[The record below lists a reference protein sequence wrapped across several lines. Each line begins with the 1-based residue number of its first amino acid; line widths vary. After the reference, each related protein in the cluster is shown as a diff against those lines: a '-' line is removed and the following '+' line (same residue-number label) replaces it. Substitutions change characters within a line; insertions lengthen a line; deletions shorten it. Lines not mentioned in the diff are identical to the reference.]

1 MTTKVFFSA
10 YYRSPYECPIDKCYQ
25 SQKKSGWLAKWVMEL
40 GKHELIF
47 KSRTSIKAHALV
59 DFIIEIIGH
68 MEVSMVMETK
78 TNDKDT

>member
-1 MTTKVFFSA
+1 
-10 YYRSPYECPIDKCYQ
+10 
-25 SQKKSGWLAKWVMEL
+25 MEL